1 MKALF
6 FKTNTGALI
15 NLAEF
20 RTIYKDEDG
29 DTVLQRSAFDAD
41 ILEQPIEDIE
51 AFLLKVQEAL

>member
-29 DTVLQRSAFDAD
+29 DTILQRSEFDAD